1 VTQAV
6 AWFTQACS
14 DVASAKRVLD
24 RKDSGTYC
32 QAIAK
37 CQQTV
42 EKGVKSVVA
51 ALDEARVVQMRI
63 GRDHGVER
71 FVQVLR
77 RLPRRPENQGIQGTI
92 DWWLDERWRAEIH
105 AIDALVPRFP
115 APGALAALNTEY
127 PFQAPDASW
136 RAPAE
141 SGTFNLESVERFLR
155 LAEHVHVGASKVRS
169 AIKRAY
175 P

>member
-1 VTQAV
+1 MTQAV
-6 AWFTQACS
+6 AWFTQASS
-14 DVASAKRVLD
+14 DVASASRVLD
-24 RKDSGTYC
+24 RTNPSTYC

-42 EKGVKSVVA
+42 EKGVKSVIA
-51 ALDEARVVQMRI
+51 ALGEAGVLQMRI

-71 FVQVLR
+71 FVQALG
-77 RLPRRPENQGIQGTI
+77 RLPRRPENQNIQATM

-105 AIDALVPRFP
+105 AIDALVPRYP
-115 APGALAALNTEY
+115 APGALAAVNTEY
-127 PFQAPDASW
+127 PFQVADASW

-141 SGTFNLESVERFLR
+141 SDTFELGDVDRFLR
-155 LAEHVHVGASKVRS
+155 LAQHVHVGASKVRS